1 MVKSANTL
9 TAEDDTPKLI
19 NFIIRSIARGKK
31 PLMLLMP
38 YTASRNALGVERA
51 CKMIMYCFNSRAQEA
66 DMNDFSL
73 LLDTI
78 NDEGE

>member
-1 MVKSANTL
+1 MYVEEWPELSKVAMKLLSMHPTSAA
-9 TAEDDTPKLI
+9 AERNWSLWG
-19 NFIIRSIARGKK
+19 RV
-31 PLMLLMP
+31 
-38 YTASRNALGVERA
+38 YTASRNALGLERA
-51 CKMIMYCFNSRAQEA
+51 RKMIMYCFNSRAQEA

>member
-1 MVKSANTL
+1 MVKCDTSFGQFVLSA
-9 TAEDDTPKLI
+9 
-19 NFIIRSIARGKK
+19 
-31 PLMLLMP
+31 
-38 YTASRNALGVERA
+38 ALFG
-51 CKMIMYCFNSRAQEA
+51 MGGLNSRAQEA